1 VIYAGKFVTVNVVPV
16 VATVAVNRENLNKK
30 LFAITFVAVPTTAA
44 ELTCTRTCCPATKFD
59 VNPVILFSGIDSV
72 FVSIYPIGFVP
83 AVRNIGE
90 PIVNAVN
97 AALVDV
103 TTLSDTINPKVPAVA
118 VG

>member
-1 VIYAGKFVTVNVVPV
+1 M
-16 VATVAVNRENLNKK
+16 
-30 LFAITFVAVPTTAA
+30 
-44 ELTCTRTCCPATKFD
+44 
-59 VNPVILFSGIDSV
+59 
-72 FVSIYPIGFVP
+72 GFVP

-103 TTLSDTINPKVPAVA
+103 TTLSDTISPKVPAVA